1 MGAMRYRGGGLGV
14 EPAVGGKSSGWCPR
28 SIACADL
35 ERFQKAG
42 SSPLSRTREYTG
54 GDTSGMA
61 SAGLDGGSSRRSR
74 VVVLGGGFGGVYAAL
89 GLERLARKGARVEVS
104 MVNREN
110 YLVFQPMLAEVVAG
124 DVGILDTVSP
134 LRQMLPETELYVREI
149 EAVDVERKVVVLGAG
164 MTPRRY
170 ELEYDHLVVALGNV
184 TDFRGI
190 PGLPEHAM
198 GFKTLADA
206 VRIRNHVINVLEQAS
221 VVRDPDVRRSMLT
234 FVVAGGGFSGTE
246 VAASLND
253 CVRGAVGDYRSLR
266 GEEIRVVL
274 VHSGKQV
281 LERELTS
288 GLARYATRTLG
299 EQGIELVL
307 GERLVAASPH
317 GAVLGDGRR
326 ISTRTLISTVPSSPN
341 PIVERMGL
349 PTVRGRLECD
359 GTTAVRGF
367 ENVWAVGDCAQIPM
381 RDGSS
386 SPPTAQHA
394 IREAKVLAANIVA
407 TERGGRRKSFAF
419 KGLGKLSAL
428 GHRRAVAEL
437 PGGVTVEGRLAWLMW
452 RCIYWAKLPGAS
464 RKAKVAVSWLSDLA
478 LPAHP
483 VPLNLGG
490 GRGATQ
496 AHYEP
501 GEVVFEEGE
510 VGDSLF
516 MILSGTVEVS
526 KLVGGE
532 TRQIGTLGAGEYFG
546 EMALLGSRLR
556 SASTRAATALDLLVL
571 PGSDFAALT
580 ESMSEF
586 RGEFEQIA
594 SARAEADAAREEAS
608 R

>member
-1 MGAMRYRGGGLGV
+1 
-14 EPAVGGKSSGWCPR
+14 
-28 SIACADL
+28 
-35 ERFQKAG
+35 
-42 SSPLSRTREYTG
+42 
-54 GDTSGMA
+54 MA
-61 SAGLDGGSSRRSR
+61 SAGLDGGSSRSAR

-89 GLERLARKGARVEVS
+89 GLERLAAKGARLEVS

-134 LRQMLPETELYVREI
+134 LRQMLPRTELYVREI
-149 EAVDVERKVVVLGAG
+149 EEVDVERKVVTLGAG
-164 MTPRRY
+164 MTPQTY
-170 ELEYDHLVVALGNV
+170 ELAYDHLVVALGNV
-184 TDFRGI
+184 TNFRGI

-221 VVRDPDVRRSMLT
+221 VVRDAEVRRSMLT

-246 VAASLND
+246 VAAALND
-253 CVRGAVGDYRSLR
+253 FVRRAIGDYRSLR
-266 GEEIRVVL
+266 REELRVVL

-281 LERELTS
+281 LERELTPR
-288 GLARYATRTLG
+288 LAGYATKTLG

-317 GAVLGDGRR
+317 SAVLGDGRR
-326 ISTRTLISTVPSSPN
+326 ISTLTLISTVPSSPN
-341 PIVERMGL
+341 PVVERMGL

-359 GTTAVRGF
+359 GTMAVKGCER
-367 ENVWAVGDCAQIPM
+367 VWAVGDCAQIPM
-381 RDGSS
+381 KDGEP

-394 IREAKVLAANIVA
+394 IRQAKVLAANIVA
-407 TERGGRRKSFAF
+407 SEMGGRRKPFAF
-419 KGLGKLSAL
+419 KGLGKLGAL

-437 PGGVTVEGRLAWLMW
+437 PGGVTVEGQLAWLMW

-464 RKAKVAVSWLSDLA
+464 RKTKVALSWLSDLA
-478 LPAHP
+478 LPSHP
-483 VPLNLGG
+483 VQLNLGG

-501 GEVVFEEGE
+501 GEAVFEEGDT
-510 VGDSLF
+510 GDSLF
-516 MILSGTVEVS
+516 MILSGEVEVS

-532 TRQIGTLGAGEYFG
+532 SRQIGTLGPGEYFG
-546 EMALLGSRLR
+546 EMALLGRRAR
-556 SASTRAATALDLLVL
+556 SASTRAATPLDLLVL
-571 PGSDFAALT
+571 PGSDFAALA

-586 RGEFEQIA
+586 RGQFERMAQ
-594 SARAEADAAREEAS
+594 ARAEADATRAAAS
-608 R
+608 SPG